1 MLPSEHDLE
10 QIDALLDGE
19 LGGAEAEALEARVVN
34 EPELS
39 RAYER
44 ARRERQARQL
54 AWSALEP
61 RDEEVEAL
69 VARVHGDIARDH
81 VWTGRLR
88 ALRYVSGLAACVV
101 LGFLVGRYAP
111 YMNGYGTRDNGIVYD
126 PGRGPMQQVK
136 ATPQP
141 QQQGFKVLLTDQQG
155 RVIAEQQFSTFDE
168 ARRFTDD
175 LSRAAQPG
183 ARRRPAPAQP
193 LVNDTFY
200 IKGEF

>member
-1 MLPSEHDLE
+1 MDQRPTRGRAVRRPTMLPSEHDLE

-88 ALRYVSGLAACVV
+88 APRYVSG
-101 LGFLVGRYAP
+101 P
-111 YMNGYGTRDNGIVYD
+111 
-126 PGRGPMQQVK
+126 
-136 ATPQP
+136 
-141 QQQGFKVLLTDQQG
+141 
-155 RVIAEQQFSTFDE
+155 
-168 ARRFTDD
+168 
-175 LSRAAQPG
+175 
-183 ARRRPAPAQP
+183 
-193 LVNDTFY
+193 
-200 IKGEF
+200 